1 MATPFTDSGDLDL
14 DGAVTLARHLVEEGN
29 EGLVLAGS
37 TGEGSSLSDDEKID
51 LFRAVAAAVSVPVLA
66 GTSSSD
72 TRRSVELTRRAQ
84 STGVAGILATTP
96 AYARPS
102 QAGLCAHLGAM
113 AEATTLPVML
123 YDIPV
128 RTGRKIKMEST
139 LSLLD
144 HHANVVAL
152 KDASGDLVSA
162 AELAQR
168 GAGRLDLYSG
178 DDSLTLAF
186 LAMGAVGVVSV
197 AGHWAAPELRT
208 LVEAVLAG
216 DLEKARSM
224 HHRLAPSFV
233 VETSE
238 DYPNPVPT
246 KAVLRVLGLPGG
258 QCRLPLGD
266 GDSTLEDR
274 ARRVL
279 DDLWRSRG

>member
-197 AGHWAAPELRT
+197 AGHWAAPGTAHPRR
-208 LVEAVLAG
+208 G
-216 DLEKARSM
+216 GPRRRSGEG
-224 HHRLAPSFV
+224 A
-233 VETSE
+233 
-238 DYPNPVPT
+238 
-246 KAVLRVLGLPGG
+246 
-258 QCRLPLGD
+258 
-266 GDSTLEDR
+266 
-274 ARRVL
+274 L
-279 DDLWRSRG
+279 DASPPRP